1 MFIKSKSKNPKSI
14 KKSVF
19 SSFKN
24 VFFQGSSK
32 DSRFKVKRHTA
43 SELRKIQQKKTS
55 PINQKIFVSQ
65 PAQNSHKIIRW
76 QKNSKV
82 RSQIQ
87 KRQFG
92 YWFYYFKKV
101 FQLNFWKDLFGKFL
115 IILRWK
121 SWQNLIFGYLVIFS
135 IVGSFLYISLWDR
148 FFLIRDFEIV
158 FNSQEYPS
166 YLSEEEVQKLVKK
179 WQESKIYGIFPNNQ
193 YWFANQES
201 LFNTANSLYPNIT
214 NIKILQ
220 KKWPDKLKVE
230 ITTAPILLTLKIQT
244 NNSTYYLRV
253 AESGKVVNI
262 DKAGLKENLVNVDL
276 KIANISENKIKN
288 LDFSQNNQVYNRLWF
303 TKKIIDWSNSKNSYL
318 KLAGIEYPTP
328 IDNDVVLILYNGAR
342 LILDSQSITWENQ
355 VRRLNFFLTNPDWS
369 LALQNQKIRY
379 VDFRINRKIFI
390 CYYGKGC

>member
-1 MFIKSKSKNPKSI
+1 
-14 KKSVF
+14 
-19 SSFKN
+19 
-24 VFFQGSSK
+24 
-32 DSRFKVKRHTA
+32 
-43 SELRKIQQKKTS
+43 
-55 PINQKIFVSQ
+55 
-65 PAQNSHKIIRW
+65 
-76 QKNSKV
+76 
-82 RSQIQ
+82 
-87 KRQFG
+87 
-92 YWFYYFKKV
+92 
-101 FQLNFWKDLFGKFL
+101 L

-230 ITTAPILLTLKIQT
+230 ITTAPILLTLKNSKPII
-244 NNSTYYLRV
+244 STYYLRV

-288 LDFSQNNQVYNRLWF
+288 LDFSQNNQVYNRLWLL
-303 TKKIIDWSNSKNSYL
+303 KKL
-318 KLAGIEYPTP
+318 
-328 IDNDVVLILYNGAR
+328 
-342 LILDSQSITWENQ
+342 
-355 VRRLNFFLTNPDWS
+355 
-369 LALQNQKIRY
+369 
-379 VDFRINRKIFI
+379 
-390 CYYGKGC
+390 